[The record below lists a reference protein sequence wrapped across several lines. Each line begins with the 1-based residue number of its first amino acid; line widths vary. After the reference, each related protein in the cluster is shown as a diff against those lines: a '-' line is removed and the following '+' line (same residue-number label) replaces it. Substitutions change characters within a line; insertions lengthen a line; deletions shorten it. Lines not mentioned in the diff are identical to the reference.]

1 MENSVKINNILF
13 DNVLFLESGENII
26 FAKDVRE
33 EFFGVYN
40 VSVLDENIICEGK
53 SNDHVVCNLSV
64 GDDVFENTSF
74 RVKKSNKNQIVIN
87 SKNIKNNELYMEK
100 IKMSDEIMELK
111 RQIKEI
117 DKSNRRLLMEENNT
131 SKREELLTEFFDI
144 KNQNDILIEE
154 KIQSMHG
161 FIMES
166 VEDRLEVL
174 SKDASKHFRD
184 VNELQIQNMTEEMRS
199 DILIKS
205 SDILEEKLLFLEN
218 SYSNE
223 MDDKITIYSD
233 TSSKILEDFRKAK
246 KDTEVVLEK
255 HLNESTEI
263 LKENFAQLFEKY
275 TNEFKDRYLL
285 EFNDLIEREH
295 GNIKNQSNQL
305 KDNLSELFE
314 KYTTDFKEK
323 YIIEFNDLIKKEHFN
338 IKNQTN
344 RTNQWIDKQKTKIN
358 DLLEKKSKE
367 IENKSNEILLESSN
381 KIKVLTKKI
390 ETLENQLNKI
400 NSDKKKTELTVKE
413 ANRYTD
419 LKMDQVL
426 NEAKRFARLMMDFAG
441 GGGGGSVAVQYAGG
455 GTMGGNLT
463 VNGTLSADS
472 LDVGNMTFSGGT
484 INGDLD
490 VNGTLNANRI
500 LSGNRDLTKVF
511 AGEGGDDDNLLN
523 GGQF

>member
-13 DNVLFLESGENII
+13 DNVLFVESGENII

-74 RVKKSNKNQIVIN
+74 RVKRSNKNQIVIN

-117 DKSNRRLLMEENNT
+117 DKSNRRLLTEEKNT

-166 VEDRLEVL
+166 VEDRLEAL

-184 VNELQIQNMTEEMRS
+184 VNELQIQNMTGEMRS

-205 SDILEEKLLFLEN
+205 SDILEEKLLSLEN

-255 HLNESTEI
+255 HLSESTEI

-275 TNEFKDRYLL
+275 TNDFKEEYSTK
-285 EFNDLIEREH
+285 FNDLIKREH
-295 GNIKNQSNQL
+295 GNIKSQSNQW
-305 KDNLSELFE
+305 
-314 KYTTDFKEK
+314 
-323 YIIEFNDLIKKEHFN
+323 IETQKIK
-338 IKNQTN
+338 
-344 RTNQWIDKQKTKIN
+344 IDALLEQKTK
-358 DLLEKKSKE
+358 E
-367 IENKSNEILLESSN
+367 IEDKSNEIVLESSN
-381 KIKVLTKKI
+381 KIKGISKKL
-390 ETLENQLNKI
+390 ETLESQFNKI
-400 NSDKKKTELTVKE
+400 SSDGKKME
-413 ANRYTD
+413 AIAKDARRYTD
-419 LKMDQVL
+419 SKMDQVL
-426 NEAKRFARLMMDFAG
+426 NEAKKFARLMLDFA

-455 GTMGGNLT
+455 GTIGGNLT
-463 VNGTLSADS
+463 VNGALSADS
-472 LDVGNMTFSGGT
+472 IDAGNVTFGDGT
-484 INGDLD
+484 VNGDLD
-490 VNGTLNANRI
+490 VNGTLTASTI
-500 LSGNRDLTKVF
+500 LSGGRDLTGVF
-511 AGEGGDDDNLLN
+511 AGEGEGDDNLLN
-523 GGQF
+523 GGLF

>member
-13 DNVLFLESGENII
+13 DNVLFVESGENII

-40 VSVLDENIICEGK
+40 VSVLGENIICEGK

-74 RVKKSNKNQIVIN
+74 RVKRSNKNQIVIN

-117 DKSNRRLLMEENNT
+117 EKSNRRLLTEEKNT

-205 SDILEEKLLFLEN
+205 SDILEEKLLSLEN

-223 MDDKITIYSD
+223 MDDKIAIYSD

-255 HLNESTEI
+255 HLSESTEI

-275 TNEFKDRYLL
+275 TNDFKEEYSTK
-285 EFNDLIEREH
+285 FNDLIKREH
-295 GNIKNQSNQL
+295 GNIKSQSNQW
-305 KDNLSELFE
+305 
-314 KYTTDFKEK
+314 
-323 YIIEFNDLIKKEHFN
+323 IEA
-338 IKNQTN
+338 
-344 RTNQWIDKQKTKIN
+344 QKTKI
-358 DLLEKKSKE
+358 DALLEQKSKE
-367 IENKSNEILLESSN
+367 IETKSTEIVLESSN
-381 KIKVLTKKI
+381 KIKGISKKL
-390 ETLENQLNKI
+390 ETLESQFNKI
-400 NSDKKKTELTVKE
+400 SSDSKKME
-413 ANRYTD
+413 AIAKDAKRYTD
-419 LKMDQVL
+419 SKMDQVL
-426 NEAKRFARLMMDFAG
+426 NEAKKFARLMLDFAG

-455 GTMGGNLT
+455 GTMNGNLT
-463 VNGTLSADS
+463 VNGTLSADNI
-472 LDVGNMTFSGGT
+472 DVNGEFSATTILSGGT
-484 INGDLD
+484 
-490 VNGTLNANRI
+490 
-500 LSGNRDLTKVF
+500 DLTVIF
-511 AGEGGDDDNLLN
+511 AGEGEGDVNLLN
-523 GGQF
+523 GGLF